1 VVGKAQQLITNSN
14 YAENLIQVN
23 RCKIG
28 SFTIRPQGARLDY
41 QMDPKWHYETMK
53 RALGKGPLKRRVH
66 KITKQLLNTK
76 KIFVWCQQDK
86 KKRKTNEVKGKE
98 DYGDMCQRL
107 DSEPEQLAGEA
118 TDFQKSLQVSVE
130 QRDLIEKTTRRQSDN
145 DTWFTERQRR
155 LTALIFGQIAKRRKN
170 SKWSTL
176 VQTFLYSKPFT
187 HTAVQYGKV
196 INGFINTVNFE
207 DKFK

>member
-53 RALGKGPLKRRVH
+53 RALEKGPLKRRVH

-76 KIFVWCQQDK
+76 KSLFGANKTK
-86 KKRKTNEVKGKE
+86 KKK
-98 DYGDMCQRL
+98 
-107 DSEPEQLAGEA
+107 
-118 TDFQKSLQVSVE
+118 
-130 QRDLIEKTTRRQSDN
+130 
-145 DTWFTERQRR
+145 
-155 LTALIFGQIAKRRKN
+155 KN
-170 SKWSTL
+170 K
-176 VQTFLYSKPFT
+176 
-187 HTAVQYGKV
+187 
-196 INGFINTVNFE
+196 
-207 DKFK
+207 